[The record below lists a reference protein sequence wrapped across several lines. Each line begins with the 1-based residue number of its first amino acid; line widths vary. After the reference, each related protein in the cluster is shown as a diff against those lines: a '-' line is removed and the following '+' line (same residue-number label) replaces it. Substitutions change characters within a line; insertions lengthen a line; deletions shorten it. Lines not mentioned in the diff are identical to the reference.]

1 MSQSSV
7 SQKKVDSLYTFLASL
22 GVEKK
27 DIIIRYI
34 TGSSKGGQKQNSS
47 QNCVQLHY
55 EPDNIIIK
63 SHRSRS
69 RLLNE
74 YYALKTLSEALAKK
88 QNIPTKKSEK
98 IAKLKKQK
106 QRRKR
111 RQEKKSDL

>member
-22 GVEKK
+22 GVKKK

-74 YYALKTLSEALAKK
+74 YYALKTLSEGLAKK

-98 IAKLKKQK
+98 IAKLKKNK

-111 RQEKKSDL
+111 RQQKKCNL

>member
-1 MSQSSV
+1 M
-7 SQKKVDSLYTFLASL
+7 
-22 GVEKK
+22 E
-27 DIIIRYI
+27 I
-34 TGSSKGGQKQNSS
+34 
-47 QNCVQLHY
+47 
-55 EPDNIIIK
+55 
-63 SHRSRS
+63 
-69 RLLNE
+69 NE